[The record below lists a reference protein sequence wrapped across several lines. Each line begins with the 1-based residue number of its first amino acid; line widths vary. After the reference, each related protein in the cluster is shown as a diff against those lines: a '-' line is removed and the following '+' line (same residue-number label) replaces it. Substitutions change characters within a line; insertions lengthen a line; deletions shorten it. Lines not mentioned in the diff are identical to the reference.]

1 VYSLFTWIR
10 CSIESLR
17 YIFFPFL
24 THSFGLNKILS
35 FTGIFFVRLRSSFFV
50 CVLDETLRNCHYIC
64 VTHTHTI
71 GWPAAKC
78 WYKGIY
84 GRPQAHKPRLLGRI
98 AIGPARSSSAQTIL
112 SLSLTE
118 FYIYFSSFFPCF
130 SRRDMAGG
138 WTSKGIPMYMYALPI
153 CVDPTERAAT
163 RLDRVET
170 RNISV
175 SKCIKMRHL
184 GYQEAVNTAVAAP
197 KTVCRPSHRVSLSLP
212 ARPSAH
218 INKVPR
224 LQLPLEPFM
233 GIS

>member
-1 VYSLFTWIR
+1 
-10 CSIESLR
+10 
-17 YIFFPFL
+17 
-24 THSFGLNKILS
+24 
-35 FTGIFFVRLRSSFFV
+35 
-50 CVLDETLRNCHYIC
+50 
-64 VTHTHTI
+64 
-71 GWPAAKC
+71 
-78 WYKGIY
+78 
-84 GRPQAHKPRLLGRI
+84 
-98 AIGPARSSSAQTIL
+98 
-112 SLSLTE
+112 
-118 FYIYFSSFFPCF
+118 
-130 SRRDMAGG
+130 MAGG